1 MENRYTAI
9 FVIIIFLAMISL
21 TQSIQKTTKTPY
33 DSPRKTDD
41 GMGTTGPPTEDRPTS
56 MGNRFPYKNVSL
68 PVCNGDFVNCTL
80 MPEII
85 KTHQF
90 LYRNKNGLPFTNDSG
105 ALALYIQRASYSEFV
120 RLNINTQAH
129 GYLNLYKLTGNSSY
143 LNESINRLNYIMS
156 LGPKAL
162 GNQSIDGVIGYTFLS
177 AYEMTGNIDYYN
189 YGMSIANSDVCYK
202 NPYNALNGGYAC
214 AMVLGKAYRLTNN
227 LSYLNISRGITKR
240 TRPMQFPDGAFPHQ
254 NYGPENTP
262 YTSWMIYELSLYQTD
277 DPQNPDIDLALVKG
291 NNFLSRRVNSDG
303 SLNYQDQFGRYY
315 DTNDPYG
322 RGVIAELA
330 VTAYNLRTIGRE
342 DLSNSLLIFLF
353 SKGLSNNT
361 NTGSYP
367 NQWDYVWA
375 GSPNDSPSV
384 LRTSL
389 TFWYLTTIPLINQSC
404 QNGLKILCTITPDNC
419 NVAYQ
424 ELNKCNLS
432 IKGYDLCMN
441 GRQTKCFN
449 ETAIR

>member
-9 FVIIIFLAMISL
+9 FVIIMFLATISL

-41 GMGTTGPPTEDRPTS
+41 GTGAAGPTTEDRPTS

-68 PVCNGDFVNCTL
+68 TVCNGDFVNCTL
-80 MPEII
+80 IPEII

-90 LYRNKNGLPFTNDSG
+90 LYRNKNGLPFTNDTVTVITR
-105 ALALYIQRASYSEFV
+105 YSYSEFV

-129 GYLNLYKLTGNSSY
+129 GYLNLYKITGNTTY
-143 LNESINRLNYIMS
+143 LDESIIRLNYIMS
-156 LGPKAL
+156 LGSKAL

-227 LSYLNISRGITKR
+227 LSYLNVSRSITKR
-240 TRPMQFPDGAFPHQ
+240 TRPMQYPDGSFPHT
-254 NYGPENTP
+254 NYGSKDAS
-262 YTSWMIYELSLYQTD
+262 YTSWMMYELSLIQLD
-277 DPQNPDIDLALVKG
+277 DPNNPDIDLALVKG
-291 NNFLSRRVNSDG
+291 NNFLINRVNPNG
-303 SLNYQDQFGRYY
+303 SLNYEDQYGRYY
-315 DTNDPYG
+315 DSNNPYS
-322 RGVIAELA
+322 RGITADLA
-330 VTAYNLRTIGRE
+330 NTAYNLRTIGRE

-353 SKGLSNNT
+353 SKELSGNNS
-361 NTGSYP
+361 GSYP

-375 GSPNDSPSV
+375 GVTNDSPSV

-389 TFWYLTTIPLINQSC
+389 IFWYFSTIPLINQSC
-404 QNGLKILCTITPDNC
+404 QNGLKIPCTITPDNC

-424 ELNKCNLS
+424 ELNKCNLN

-441 GRQTKCFN
+441 GRFTKCFN
-449 ETAIR
+449 ETAIK